1 MFCTKCGAEMQ
12 EDAKFCASCGSV
24 VETATNEESKE
35 TVTTEETVIEE
46 SAQETES
53 VALEA
58 DDTLAEEKEASE
70 ESVTTE
76 QASVVFDWQAAS
88 QPTIEPTPALNL
100 EKPTNNSKA
109 AFIIIGVIGVAI
121 LAAVVF
127 LIVSLIG
134 VGNPHTNVKNAFI
147 NTIADFAEKDEYT
160 ELYEVIAKS
169 GLVCEESTMEITDFY
184 MNVDGEEITLPD
196 YCDPIRFGVTGS
208 SDLEKMQGYAA
219 ISLGIGDMNDI
230 TLDMY
235 LDKDEYLLGVP
246 ELYPDYFMIEMA
258 ALMEE
263 AELEYD
269 WEELYDTKKAQEA
282 MLALGNTFK
291 TWAAEMYEDVV
302 CEKNEKTVL
311 NTGDREIEAQEYYLY
326 MPVDAYEKH
335 WNALPAKIEATT
347 EFMDYYTSMT
357 SEEDAKE
364 LIEVLYEAVEEGE
377 QEPGITHVE
386 LAYVYVSDKKVVQIS
401 MPLEEEEDDMEG
413 GFTISFFGKE
423 NVSDDFR
430 VELEAKDDID
440 DIKIS
445 FSMLNREDVNMYMY
459 WNGNDLLDMKID
471 GEYEVADGKAG
482 YNIKSGSLSMEMAD
496 EFSAVAFEAKF
507 TGTST
512 ISKAEA
518 ISMPDKSSA
527 KNLMELSDEE
537 AGEFIT
543 TFLKNMSE
551 KGCVPSQLKEDF
563 DMLTT
568 SLPYMMDDMDFG
580 FDDDS
585 TELGDDGAGALDGSE
600 NLTYD
605 EFAAMVKEI
614 YGDIYS
620 EEELKELYD
629 AVYMTGTYDE
639 SGDVSDYDT
648 SGVIYGSSGLPYLF
662 CYDDDL
668 IIEMRSVDGFTFEE
682 EYSDAYSLEY
692 EKAVGEY
699 DMIIM
704 DYAIT
709 SETQE
714 EFLEWKADFNKEYY
728 TDYGY
733 KNVEISEIKSGVI
746 NGHSVAWFEY
756 SAVYDEKEKA
766 TGIVAYAKIDDTHA
780 CTLDL
785 YSFYGTEELSEELLD
800 KCFDF
805 NLIEN

>member
-12 EDAKFCASCGSV
+12 DDAKICASCGNE
-24 VETATNEESKE
+24 VEEQEEMRNEA
-35 TVTTEETVIEE
+35 TEE
-46 SAQETES
+46 
-53 VALEA
+53 
-58 DDTLAEEKEASE
+58 
-70 ESVTTE
+70 
-76 QASVVFDWQAAS
+76 
-88 QPTIEPTPALNL
+88 PALNL
-100 EKPTNNSKA
+100 EKPKNNNKA

-121 LAAVVF
+121 LAAVVY
-127 LIVSLIG
+127 LVVSLVG
-134 VGNPHTNVKNAFI
+134 VGNPHTNVKKAFI
-147 NTIADFAEKDEYT
+147 NTMADFAEKDEYT
-160 ELYEVIAKS
+160 KFYETIVES
-169 GLVCEESTMEITDFY
+169 GLVCEESNMEITDFNL
-184 MNVDGEEITLPD
+184 NVDGEEITLPD
-196 YCDPIRFGVTGS
+196 YCEPIRFGITGT
-208 SDLEKMQGYAA
+208 SDLENIQGYSA

-230 TLDMY
+230 TFDMY
-235 LDKDEYLLGVP
+235 LDKDEYLIGVP
-246 ELYPDYFMIEMA
+246 ELYPNYFMIDMA

-263 AELEYD
+263 AEMEYD

-302 CEKNEKTVL
+302 CEKNDNAVL

-364 LIEVLYEAVEEGE
+364 LIEVIYEAVEEGE

-401 MPLEEEEDDMEG
+401 MPLDEEEDDMEG
-413 GFTISFFGKE
+413 GLTVSFFGKE

-430 VELEAKDDID
+430 VELDAKDDID

-445 FSMLNREDVNMYMY
+445 LSMLNREDANMYMY

-471 GEYEVADGKAG
+471 GEYEVSDGKAH

-496 EFSAVAFEAKF
+496 EFSTVAFEAKF
-507 TGTST
+507 SGTST
-512 ISKAEA
+512 ISKAET

-537 AGEFIT
+537 VSEFIT

-563 DMLTT
+563 DMLTA

-580 FDDDS
+580 FDGDDIDS
-585 TELGDDGAGALDGSE
+585 GDDGAGALDGSE

-620 EEELKELYD
+620 EEELKQLYD
-629 AVYMTGTYDE
+629 ALYTTGAYEE

-648 SGVIYGSSGLPYLF
+648 SGVVYGSSGIPYLF
-662 CYDDDL
+662 SYEDDL
-668 IIEMRSVDGFTFEE
+668 TIEIQPVDGFVFGE
-682 EYSDAYSLEY
+682 EYSDAYLLEY

-704 DYAIT
+704 DYSIT

-714 EFLEWKADFNKEYY
+714 EYLAWEADFNKEYY
-728 TDYGY
+728 IEYGY
-733 KNVEISEIKSGVI
+733 KQFDISETKYDVI

-756 SAVYDEKEKA
+756 SAVYDETEKA
-766 TGIVAYAKIDDTHA
+766 TGIVAYAKIDDTHG

-785 YSFYGTEELSEELLD
+785 YSFYGTEELSEELLY

-805 NLIEN
+805 ELIEN